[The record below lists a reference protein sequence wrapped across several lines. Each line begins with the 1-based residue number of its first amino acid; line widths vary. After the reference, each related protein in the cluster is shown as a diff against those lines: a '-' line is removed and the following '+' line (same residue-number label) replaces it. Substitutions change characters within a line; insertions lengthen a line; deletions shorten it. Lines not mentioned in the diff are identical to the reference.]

1 MAEICQ
7 IWKLA
12 RVLAT
17 RVTGTGF
24 AGVRN
29 LKPVPQPQQNPSI
42 HPGVFPTR
50 ANLYVSP
57 KQLLPSNDM
66 K

>member
-1 MAEICQ
+1 MVENCR
-7 IWKLA
+7 IWKSA
-12 RVLAT
+12 GVPAT

-42 HPGVFPTR
+42 YPGVFPTC
-50 ANLYVSP
+50 ANPYPHHLNMSRP
-57 KQLLPSNDM
+57 QQQ
-66 K
+66 